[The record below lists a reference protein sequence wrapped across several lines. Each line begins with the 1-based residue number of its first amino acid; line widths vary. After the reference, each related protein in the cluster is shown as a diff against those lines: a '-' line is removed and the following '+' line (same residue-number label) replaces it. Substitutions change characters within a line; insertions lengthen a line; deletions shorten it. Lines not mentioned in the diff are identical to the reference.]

1 MKISGKISLLQK
13 GIPGSKKT
21 EKDNSPSPGICVM
34 KFFALDIIE
43 EVLIKWVQ
51 RICSLHEEFSVTLN
65 NIGASPA
72 GSIYLRVLNPTPFQQ
87 ISSRMNSVE
96 ELIVS
101 SGGRM
106 GMKVKNPRIIISE
119 DLPEDDFINTMLDLS
134 RKNFHESF
142 NLKELWLM
150 KKSPL
155 EREDHLINIFRL
167 QPNAM

>member
-1 MKISGKISLLQK
+1 
-13 GIPGSKKT
+13 
-21 EKDNSPSPGICVM
+21 
-34 KFFALDIIE
+34 
-43 EVLIKWVQ
+43 
-51 RICSLHEEFSVTLN
+51 
-65 NIGASPA
+65 
-72 GSIYLRVLNPTPFQQ
+72 
-87 ISSRMNSVE
+87 MNSVE